1 MNIARLIVLGIA
13 VVTAGLA
20 AYMVRSMST
29 SQGPAV
35 AALEA
40 PVSIETKGVL
50 VSTRSIN
57 VGEIAA
63 AGDFRWQ
70 KWPVDAV
77 HATFIVSSS
86 ETESFNDHVGS
97 VLRVPVVE
105 GEPLTHQKM
114 VKIGEGG
121 VMAAIIEPGKRGIGI
136 EISAE
141 TGAGGFILPN
151 DKVDVIMT
159 RKYKEEGSRNDLYA
173 SETILANVRVLAI
186 DQTFREED
194 GQQVVVGRTAT
205 LELSSGQAE
214 DLALAA
220 EMGAVSLALRSLAN
234 KDGVEL
240 DDPLS
245 KARESAEKRVSIL
258 RNARKSTR

>member
-35 AALEA
+35 AALEQTA
-40 PVSIETKGVL
+40 SINTEYVL
-50 VSTRSIN
+50 VATRSIN
-57 VGEIAA
+57 VGETTGN
-63 AGDFRWQ
+63 GDFRWQ
-70 KWPVDAV
+70 AWPEEAV
-77 HATFIVSSS
+77 HASFIVGNDENSSF
-86 ETESFNDHVGS
+86 TDHIGS
-97 VLRVPVVE
+97 VLRTPVVE
-105 GEPLTHQKM
+105 GEPLTSHKM
-114 VKIGEGG
+114 VKIGDGG
-121 VMAAIIEPGKRGIGI
+121 VMATILEPGMRAVGI

-151 DKVDVIMT
+151 DRVDVIMT
-159 RKYKEEGSRNDLYA
+159 RKYREEGNRNELYA
-173 SETILANVRVLAI
+173 SETILNNVRVLAI

-214 DLALAA
+214 DMALAA
-220 EMGAVSLALRSLAN
+220 SMGEVSLALRSLAN
-234 KDGVEL
+234 KDGGEF

-245 KARESAEKRVSIL
+245 KARESADGRVAVV

>member
-1 MNIARLIVLGIA
+1 MNIARMIVLGIA

-35 AALEA
+35 AAYEQPA
-40 PVSIETKGVL
+40 TIPTQGVL
-50 VSTRSIN
+50 VSTRNIN
-57 VGEIAA
+57 VGETVNDS
-63 AGDFRWQ
+63 DFRWQ
-70 KWPVDAV
+70 QWPEDAV
-77 HATFIVSSS
+77 HNSFIVGKDG
-86 ETESFNDHVGS
+86 TSFSQYSGS
-97 VLRVPVVE
+97 VMRTPVVE
-105 GEPLTHQKM
+105 GEPLTNQKM

-151 DKVDVIMT
+151 DRVDVIMT
-159 RKYKEEGSRNDLYA
+159 RKYKEEGNRNDIYS
-173 SETILANVRVLAI
+173 SETILSNVRVLAI

-205 LELSSGQAE
+205 LELSSGQSE

-220 EMGAVSLALRSLAN
+220 QMGEVSLALRSLASLAGGAGT
-234 KDGVEL
+234 DAQ
-240 DDPLS
+240 S
-245 KARESAEKRVSIL
+245 SARGSGDRRVAVL